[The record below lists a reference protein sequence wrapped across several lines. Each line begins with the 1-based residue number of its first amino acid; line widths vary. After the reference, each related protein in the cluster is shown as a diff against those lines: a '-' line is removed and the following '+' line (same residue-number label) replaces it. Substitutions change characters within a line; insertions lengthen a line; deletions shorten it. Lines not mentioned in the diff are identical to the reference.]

1 MCQNGAAWPYWSA
14 LVAYAQMMNGRD
26 YAYALTSS
34 FGWNVKHGN
43 YTPVECYSPLA
54 DGVSCLH
61 ARSSDAAWVYDWQD
75 RDFFRENESVW
86 ETAQDAPR

>member
-1 MCQNGAAWPYWSA
+1 
-14 LVAYAQMMNGRD
+14 MMNGRD
-26 YAYALTSS
+26 YTYALTSS

-61 ARSSDAAWVYDWQD
+61 ARSSDAAWVYDWQKG
-75 RDFFRENESVW
+75 DFFDENPSSW
-86 ETAQDAPR
+86 QI